1 MYLFQKITSEGYLFY
16 AVASKGNKK
25 QPTLLICQKCPNKVC
40 TSSMLIIQLL
50 FNELVLQTFQL
61 FYQLTIVFIYKVTPN
76 LDSSLLTKDA
86 TFK

>member
-25 QPTLLICQKCPNKVC
+25 QPTLLICQKRPNKVC